1 MADNRKR
8 QDGRKNVDK
17 GAKACKSF
25 LSGFTLI
32 EVLMTVGVLAIL
44 AAVAVPGFSVWLPNN
59 RLKAAA
65 RDVVS
70 NFQLAKLT
78 AVKRN
83 TNCAITF
90 NQVIGAQIYDYVVYV
105 DSDKDL
111 EYDAGEEVITRKCW
125 TDYGSTNYDFSK
137 GGGDGLSFTHNDEGL
152 PSIAFQAKGF
162 PINKLGGLGMGA
174 VFLKNTNNRATSVI
188 LSSAGNIRIN

>member
-8 QDGRKNVDK
+8 QDGCKNVDT
-17 GAKACKSF
+17 GAKVCESL
-25 LSGFTLI
+25 LSGFTLV
-32 EVLMTVGVLAIL
+32 EVLMTIGVLAVL
-44 AAVAVPGFSVWLPNN
+44 AAVAVPGFSVWLPNH

-90 NQVIGAQIYDYVVYV
+90 NQAIDAQIYDYVVYV

-137 GGGDGLSFTHNDEGL
+137 GGGDGLTFIHNDEGL

-162 PINKLGGLGMGA
+162 PINKLGGLGMGT
-174 VFLKNTNNRATSVI
+174 VFLKNTNNRATSII